1 MNDEIRDATDLNI
14 DQLLELME
22 LDEKEDA
29 PLITPVDYAKLR
41 TNISPQIVY
50 YHLRQGHIIERRCP
64 CGRKTMIL
72 AEADE
77 YFESIGRLP
86 KRGGSLAGAVDQGSE
101 DPS

>member
-14 DQLLELME
+14 DELLRLME

-29 PLITPVDYAKLR
+29 PLITPVDYAKMRPL
-41 TNISPQIVY
+41 SPQIVY
-50 YHLRQGHIIERRCP
+50 YHLRQGHIQERRCP

-72 AEADE
+72 EEADA

-86 KRGGSLAGAVDQGSE
+86 RKGGSHAGAVDQGSE
-101 DPS
+101 DPA